1 MVTRRS
7 SGSRHISVRFTSRH
21 DILGHREAAFRTPG
35 LAAVAV
41 ACQRKAAP
49 PDRHLDAGLQASP
62 AASFALARADLGRS
76 QCHAAPRT
84 AAAPAQAAS
93 PEPSRS
99 ASMSRRPSMRRRQ
112 CSRRARPR
120 RRPRRSPSGDA
131 YRSAAVGVKL
141 RQDADQ
147 RASWRAGL
155 AQRQRSLP
163 SGAPLRSV
171 AIRACDLVMMAEH
184 TRTRRFHGSQGPATQ
199 GEAAD

>member
-49 PDRHLDAGLQASP
+49 PDRHPDAGLQASP

-76 QCHAAPRT
+76 QYHAAPRT

-112 CSRRARPR
+112 CSTRARSR

-141 RQDADQ
+141 RQDADR

-155 AQRQRSLP
+155 AQSDSGRCHLGRRYGPWRSE
-163 SGAPLRSV
+163 
-171 AIRACDLVMMAEH
+171 I
-184 TRTRRFHGSQGPATQ
+184 ATLS
-199 GEAAD
+199 

>member
-1 MVTRRS
+1 V

-62 AASFALARADLGRS
+62 AASFALTRADLGRS
-76 QCHAAPRT
+76 QYHAAPRT
-84 AAAPAQAAS
+84 AAAPAEAAS

-112 CSRRARPR
+112 CST

-131 YRSAAVGVKL
+131 YRCAAVGVKL
-141 RQDADQ
+141 RQDADPA
-147 RASWRAGL
+147 RELEGRSCAE
-155 AQRQRSLP
+155 RQQSLP

-171 AIRACDLVMMAEH
+171 AIRDRDFVMIAEH
-184 TRTRRFHGSQGPATQ
+184 TRTRRFHGSQGLATQ